1 MAYGKGGI
9 AARNKPFGEGGK
21 RSTAARIRGV
31 GGLDACRAGT
41 LTRQIPQDLKK
52 RVDDFVY
59 ARDNNRCTRC
69 TCTRAERVLTIAH
82 IVPHAQGGMY
92 TPSNLR
98 VLCIDC
104 HINSEVGT
112 ANRKG
117 SRLLRGLKRHMSRR

>member
-31 GGLDACRAGT
+31 SALDSCRAGT
-41 LTRQIPQDLKK
+41 LTRNIPNDLKK
-52 RVDDFVY
+52 RIDEYVY
-59 ARDNNRCTRC
+59 TRDNNRCTRC
-69 TCTRAERVLTIAH
+69 TRNRADVVLTIAH
-82 IVPHAQGGMY
+82 KIAHSQGGQY
-92 TPSNLR
+92 IPTNLH

-104 HINSEVGT
+104 HINTEIGT

-117 SRLLRGLKRHMSRR
+117 SRLLRGLKRHLNRR